1 MNANEFLI
9 HHGLDF
15 NVSKVPLHT
24 YDVLYPDDYNETR
37 FFATVNDDTGK
48 ALGMVKSRYT
58 VLQNNVLLDSILNKL
73 RPDSYNLDES
83 SCGTFNGGRKIY
95 FFIKLNKEIEM
106 NIGNNIDDMSIY
118 LYALSSHDGSQRLVY
133 GVTTK
138 MHSCANMF
146 ATLMADKDNNFV
158 VKHTKHINDVND
170 KMINSLIDRN
180 IAGIKNLFTIMA
192 EHQPNEKFIG
202 SIKDIVAKTDGKKKI
217 IQSVKDKRD
226 DLSKSI
232 EHEMMSKG
240 QTFYGLFN
248 GLTHYLTHKHNDY
261 TNWSDKYEL
270 LTGNTNSY
278 TKTAMQLIVKEL
290 RSLNAFG

>member
-9 HHGLDF
+9 RYGLDF
-15 NVSKVPLHT
+15 NVSKVPVHT
-24 YDVLYPDDYNETR
+24 YNVLYPDDYNETR

-73 RPDSYNLDES
+73 EPDSYDLS
-83 SCGTFNGGRKIY
+83 QSTCGTFNGGQKIY
-95 FFIKLNKEIEM
+95 FFIKLNKEIDM
-106 NIGNNIDDMSIY
+106 NIGDNTDDMSIY

-133 GVTTK
+133 GVSTK

-180 IAGIKNLFTIMA
+180 IAGIKNLFTIMSKH
-192 EHQPNEKFIG
+192 EPSEQFIN
-202 SIKDIVAKTDGKKKI
+202 SIKDIVAKTEGKKKI
-217 IQSVKDKRD
+217 VQSVKDKLY
-226 DLSKSI
+226 DLNMSI
-232 EHEMMSKG
+232 EHEMLSKG
-240 QTFYGLFN
+240 KTFYGLFN
-248 GLTHYLTHKHNDY
+248 GLTHYLTHKHCDY

-290 RSLNAFG
+290 RSLNALG